1 VVAADEPSAHAVLL
15 QVEPPDAAASGGETS
30 FRNQSSDVFAMDI
43 TPNCRDI
50 ENRRPFGENEL
61 SGPLW
66 RVCISGVAVLGWK
79 CFLCPFPEENLP
91 CP

>member
-1 VVAADEPSAHAVLL
+1 MPSSLPVVPADTA
-15 QVEPPDAAASGGETS
+15 GNGRET
-30 FRNQSSDVFAMDI
+30 RDGNQSSDVFAMDV

-50 ENRRPFGENEL
+50 GRRRPIIGNEL
-61 SGPLW
+61 SGRLQ
-66 RVCISGVAVLGWK
+66 RVCISGAAVLRWK